1 MPKNMPKNMQ
11 NAPQKNHKKF
21 SAPIT
26 GKKKSSQQKSR
37 PNLFK
42 MTPTN
47 PTKI

>member
-1 MPKNMPKNMQ
+1 MPKNMPKNMPKRS
-11 NAPQKNHKKF
+11 AKNHKKI
-21 SAPIT
+21 SALIT